1 MPVIRLETF
10 VEATV
15 DRVFDLARSIDLHT
29 ETMTASSERAVGG
42 VTTGLIELGQTVTW
56 EAVHFGFRQRLTS
69 KIVISDR
76 PNHLRDIMVKGAFA
90 AFTHD
95 HHFSEI
101 ETGTL
106 MTDIFDYRSPLGVLG
121 SVADALFL
129 KRYMTRLL
137 AERNRVLKEVAEGD
151 SWQKFIPRT
160 QP

>member
-1 MPVIRLETF
+1 MPIIRLETF
-10 VEATV
+10 VEAPI

-69 KIVISDR
+69 KIAICER
-76 PNHLRDIMVKGAFA
+76 PYHLRDIMVEGAFA
-90 AFTHD
+90 EFTHD

-101 ETGTL
+101 ENGTL
-106 MTDIFDYRSPLGVLG
+106 MTDVFDYRSPLGTLG

-129 KRYMTRLL
+129 KGYMTRLL

-151 SWQKFIPRT
+151 LWQKFLPRT
-160 QP
+160 QF